1 MASVATV
8 ASVNSEDF
16 VMKMVCEACK
26 SFRVS
31 KKSQE
36 SYFQSISILLSQKS
50 LKIDVPFYG
59 RGN

>member
-31 KKSQE
+31 KKRQE
-36 SYFQSISILLSQKS
+36 KLLPEYFDS
-50 LKIDVPFYG
+50 LVSEES
-59 RGN
+59 

>member
-8 ASVNSEDF
+8 ASVNSEDKHANF
-16 VMKMVCEACK
+16 VMMVCEAYK

-36 SYFQSISILLSQKS
+36 KLLPEYFDS
-50 LKIDVPFYG
+50 LVSEES
-59 RGN
+59 